1 MSFKEK
7 VCGRTHTRT
16 TEDGQR
22 PITMPYL
29 EPLGQVSKKKIKL
42 CICTI

>member
-7 VCGRTHTRT
+7 VCGRTHRRT

-29 EPLGQVSKKKIKL
+29 EPLAFGSGELKKD
-42 CICTI
+42 